1 MDPLLY
7 ALPVF
12 LVFLAAEALALRLR
26 KSRAAYR
33 LNDFL
38 SGIGCGMLDQ
48 VVNLAPLAG
57 FLLLYDRVAEHHAL
71 VRMEPSNP
79 WAWVGMVVAHDLAYY
94 WFHRLSHRINVLWAA
109 HVVHHQGEDY
119 NFTVSLR
126 QGTVATWVTFVF
138 YLPLALLGFGVE
150 MFLVVHGV
158 YQIYQFFVHTEL
170 CPRLGP
176 LEWVLATP
184 RHHRVHHGRD
194 ADYLDRNYGGFFI
207 VWDRLFGTFAAET
220 HEPEVGSLAGI
231 HSWSPLWANFGHF
244 GALAGKSRGVQ
255 GLAAKLRVWLGP
267 PEGEVSKQAFAG
279 IEVPRYDSRPARGL
293 AGYAGAQVALALC
306 TMFYLLFAREGLE
319 PAAQVGLG
327 SSVVLTLVTA
337 SAILDRRPWA
347 TRAELLRLLAVV
359 PTAFLVS
366 PQPLVLAG
374 TGAVALLSAVAL
386 WVLVRRA

>member
-7 ALPVF
+7 ALPAF
-12 LVFLAAEALALRLR
+12 LFFLAAEALALRVR
-26 KSRAAYR
+26 KSRSAYR

-48 VVNLAPLAG
+48 IVNLAPLAG
-57 FLLLYDRVAEHHAL
+57 FLLAYDWVARHHAIASMDL
-71 VRMEPSNP
+71 SNP

-94 WFHRLSHRINVLWAA
+94 WFHRLSHRINLLWAA

-126 QGTVATWVTFVF
+126 QGTVATWVTFAF
-138 YLPLALLGFGVE
+138 YLPLALFGFGVE

-158 YQIYQFFVHTEL
+158 YQIYQFFVHTQL

-194 ADYLDRNYGGFFI
+194 AEYLDKNYGGFFI
-207 VWDRLFGTFAAET
+207 VWDRMFGTFAEET
-220 HEPEVGSLAGI
+220 SEPEVGSLAGI
-231 HSWSPLWANFGHF
+231 HSWSPVWANLGYF
-244 GALAGKSRGVQ
+244 GALARKSGEAQ
-255 GLAAKLRVWLGP
+255 GLAAKLRVWMGP
-267 PEGEVSKQAFAG
+267 PEGELPKEAFAG

-293 AGYAGAQVALALC
+293 ASYAAAQMTVGLGA
-306 TMFYLLFAREGLE
+306 MFYLLFAREQLE
-319 PAAQVGLG
+319 PWPQVTLG
-327 SSVVLTLVTA
+327 VGVVLTLVTA

-347 TRAELLRLLAVV
+347 TRAELLRLAALTPAAWIVNPHTV
-359 PTAFLVS
+359 
-366 PQPLVLAG
+366 VLASASLV
-374 TGAVALLSAVAL
+374 TVLSAVVFVGL
-386 WVLVRRA
+386 RRRA